1 MQFISDVVS
10 VLQELVE
17 MINHQ
22 RGVAEQGGCF

>member
-17 MINHQ
+17 TINHQ
-22 RGVAEQGGCF
+22 RGVVEQGGCF